1 MAPTSKFIREMR
13 VEITYVLFQF
23 PYVYTTRVEEAFIVI
38 YTRANQI
45 SRVENASE
53 TIAIEPTSSKRHVV
67 PCKTQ
72 T

>member
-1 MAPTSKFIREMR
+1 MR
-13 VEITYVLFQF
+13 VEITYVVLFQF
-23 PYVYTTRVEEAFIVI
+23 PYVHTRVEEAFIVI